1 MQPIKPIKRNGR
13 WQTALRRAAA
23 LLLCA
28 ACLAGLTGTSRAEG
42 KPLQILLIGVD
53 AYGDADRGR
62 SDTMVLVQA
71 DPAAGSVR
79 ALSFLRDLYVAIP
92 GCGTTRLNAAYSFGG
107 EKLLKTT
114 LKNNFGVEIDR
125 TVTVSFDSLCRIV
138 DALGGVDMEV
148 TEPEREQLNGILAA
162 YNRGLGLNPG
172 DGRLSGSGTVH
183 LTGKQALSYSRI
195 RKIDSDFQRAGRQQ
209 KVLQAMLESAK
220 QMNFFTMARLAWT
233 CLREVRT
240 DLTLGDLN
248 ALLPL
253 AAGGGETNISMG
265 RVPFDGAYED
275 ATIDGMQVLRPDLE
289 RNRTLIRR
297 FLSN

>member
-1 MQPIKPIKRNGR
+1 MG
-13 WQTALRRAAA
+13 
-23 LLLCA
+23 
-28 ACLAGLTGTSRAEG
+28 GTGTSHAEE
-42 KPLQILLIGVD
+42 KPLRILLIGVD
-53 AYGDADRGR
+53 AYEDQARGR

-71 DPAAGSVR
+71 DPAAGEIR
-79 ALSFLRDLYVAIP
+79 ALSFLRDLYVSIP

-107 EKLLKTT
+107 ESLLKTA
-114 LKNNFGVEIDR
+114 LKNNFGVEVDR

-138 DALGGVDMEV
+138 DALGGIELEV
-148 TEPEREQLNGILAA
+148 TEEEREQLNAILAA
-162 YNRGLGLNPG
+162 YNRRLGLEPG

-195 RKIDSDFQRAGRQQ
+195 RKMDSDFQRAGRQQ
-209 KVLQAMLESAK
+209 KVLAAMLESAK
-220 QMNFFTMARLAWT
+220 QMNFFTLARLAWT

-253 AAGGGETNISMG
+253 AAGGAETDIAMG

-275 ATIDGMQVLRPDLE
+275 AVIDGMQVLRPDLE

-297 FLSN
+297 FLSD